1 MSLLITTHRL
11 ALGCVFAICTVFA
24 IANSA
29 HAESNIQG
37 SASFENFDLHYSL
50 FPSTFLLPEVAA
62 VYKIKRSEYE
72 TLINVS
78 ISHSGKYGGVE
89 ADISGTVTNLMQQ
102 QKRLEFIEIKEES
115 TVYYIAPIRISGE
128 ELVHFNISAKV
139 RSNGDILSTTF
150 SQKLYQ
156 SK

>member
-1 MSLLITTHRL
+1 MSLLKAKYCL
-11 ALGCVFAICTVFA
+11 ALGCVLAICSVFA
-24 IANSA
+24 IVNSA

-62 VYKIKRSEYE
+62 AYKIKRSEYE

-78 ISHSGKYGGVE
+78 ISRSGEYGGVE
-89 ADISGTVTNLMQQ
+89 GDISGTVTNLMQQ
-102 QKRLEFIEIKEES
+102 QKRLEFIEIKEE
-115 TVYYIAPIRISGE
+115 TAVYYIAPIRISGE
-128 ELVHFNISAKV
+128 ELIHFKLTAKV
-139 RSNGDILSTTF
+139 KSNGDVLTTKF

-156 SK
+156 AR